1 MLIKTKGIV
10 LKSIKYGETSLIVD
24 VFTLELGLRTYIVN
38 GVRKKKAR
46 FGASLFQHTSF
57 IDLVAYE
64 KKGRNIHRI
73 KEVQSAYTYQTL
85 PYDVKKSAVGLF
97 MTEIIQKVL
106 QGEEEHPELFDFLY
120 ESYVYLDQTEASIA
134 NIPIQFLLSLTTF
147 LGIQPEDNYDKD
159 HPFFNLMEGYFQQE
173 PPVLHVHYLK
183 PSESL
188 ILSQSIKH
196 PLTESHLL
204 KIKPSERKP
213 LLENILLFYRLH
225 INSFPDIHSHLIL
238 EGVFKE

>member
-24 VFTLELGLRTYIVN
+24 VFTLDLGLRTYIVN

-46 FGASLFQHTSF
+46 FGASLFQHMSI

-73 KEVQSAYTYQTL
+73 KEVQSAYPYQTL

-97 MTEIIQKVL
+97 MTEVAQKVL

-120 ESYVYLDQTEASIA
+120 DTYIYLDQTEESIA
-134 NIPIQFLLSLTTF
+134 NIPILFLLSLTTF
-147 LGIQPEDNYDKD
+147 LGIQPENNYDKD
-159 HPFFNLMEGYFQQE
+159 NPFFNLMEGYFQNE
-173 PPVLHVHYLK
+173 PPVLHEHYLK
-183 PSESL
+183 TNESQ
-188 ILSQSIKH
+188 IFSQTMKYQL
-196 PLTESHLL
+196 PQSHLL
-204 KIKPSERKP
+204 SINPSDRKT

-225 INSFPDIHSHLIL
+225 IHSFPVLHSHLIL
-238 EGVFKE
+238 EGVFK

>member
-46 FGASLFQHTSF
+46 FGASLFQHTSI

-73 KEVQSAYTYQTL
+73 KEAQSAYPYQSL

-97 MTEIIQKVL
+97 MTEVIQKVL

-120 ESYVYLDQTEASIA
+120 NSYLFLDQTEASIA
-134 NIPIQFLLSLTTF
+134 NIPILFLLSLTSF
-147 LGIQPEDNYDKD
+147 LGIQPENNYAKDK
-159 HPFFNLMEGYFQQE
+159 PYFNLMEGYFQNE
-173 PPVLHVHYLK
+173 PPVLHQHYLNIK
-183 PSESL
+183 ESQ
-188 ILSQSIKH
+188 IFSQTMKH
-196 PLTESHLL
+196 NLTESRLL
-204 KIKPSERKP
+204 AIKPPDRKI

-225 INSFPDIHSHLIL
+225 IQSFPIINSHLIL
-238 EGVFKE
+238 EGIFK